1 LADFKKSWAIISS
14 NEGGY
19 VNNSKDPGK
28 ETYRGISIR
37 FWSEWEGWMIVHN
50 AIINLKIDSTLGNP
64 GDMLNMAG
72 IATPAKTVW
81 LKISDALKTNQEL
94 DGMVQAFYKLHFWDP
109 LDLDKEPDQSIADS
123 ASDAAVNKGM
133 EKEKKSLAQSRR
145 EADEI
150 V

>member
-1 LADFKKSWAIISS
+1 MADFKISWLKTST

-37 FWSEWEGWMIVHN
+37 FWPKWEGWPTVHAVIGFAN
-50 AIINLKIDSTLGNP
+50 TLDAGNVVWKAITSELANNI
-64 GDMLNMAG
+64 
-72 IATPAKTVW
+72 
-81 LKISDALKTNQEL
+81 EL
-94 DGMVQAFYKLHFWDP
+94 DKMVQAFYKLHFWDP
-109 LDLDKEPDQSIADS
+109 LDLSSEPDQSIADS
-123 ASDAAVNKGM
+123 AFDAAVNKGVG
-133 EKEKKSLAQSRR
+133 KEKKSLEQSRN